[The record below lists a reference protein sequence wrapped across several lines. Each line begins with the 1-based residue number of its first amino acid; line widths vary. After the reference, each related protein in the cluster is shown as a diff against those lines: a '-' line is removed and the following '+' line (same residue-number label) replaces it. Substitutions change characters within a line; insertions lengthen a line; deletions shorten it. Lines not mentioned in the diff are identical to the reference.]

1 MHGSRILLELVIILG
16 AAAVTT
22 VLFSMFRLPVV
33 LGYILAGLAIGPH
46 VPVPVVANS
55 ALVNV
60 LSELGVIL
68 LMFSI
73 GLEFSIRSIARA
85 GTATAATALFEVALL
100 VALGFL
106 VARLLGWTSTEGLF
120 AGAAIAI
127 SSTMLVARALDQHR
141 ASGELRATVYALLVF
156 EDLISIVL
164 LAVLAAVASGRG
176 LSSLE
181 LVLLLAK
188 LGGFLLVLLAG
199 GLLLVPRA
207 IRHIAKRG
215 QPETLLVTSLAICF
229 AMAALAEHAGFSVA
243 LGAFVAGV
251 LIAESGN
258 SRQVDDLIR
267 PFRDAFTAVFFVSV
281 GMSIDPSKLAGQ
293 GEAVLALAALAIAG
307 KTLGVTLGG
316 FLTGQGVYRSVRASF
331 ALTQIGEYA
340 FIAIAIGVRAGVVG
354 EQLLPVLVAAA
365 CITAATAPWMMRRSD
380 RAARWLDHHLPRP
393 LATLVS
399 LHEGWIASLGA
410 KNRDTLWQRLRR
422 PALVLLADAAA
433 FTAIVIGIPTLGP
446 ELTAWLS
453 GQTQLEPELAEAL
466 VIGGGTALASLF
478 LLAVVRRTLRLAV
491 LLSREVIP
499 ARPDGELD
507 LGSAPRQAL
516 RWMLSL
522 GLALLLGVPIAAI
535 TQPFVPASP
544 AVIAALALF
553 VGVSAWRAI
562 RNLDGHVR
570 AGSALIV
577 EVLAAQ
583 TGAVAASHEP
593 APREALEQASLLLPG
608 ITELSPVE
616 LSAHSRAV
624 GLSLAQLDL
633 RARTGATVL
642 ALRRGGEA
650 TAQPSPH
657 QPLCAGDVLAL
668 TGSAE
673 SVAHAIAEL
682 TAPAQPAEAD
692 ASSGEGPG

>member
-1 MHGSRILLELVIILG
+1 MHGSPILLELVIILG

-22 VLFSMFRLPVV
+22 VLFSVLRLPVV

-46 VPVPVVANS
+46 VPIPVVANA
-55 ALVNV
+55 ALVSV

-73 GLEFSIRSIARA
+73 GLEFSIRGIARA

-100 VALGFL
+100 VALGYL

-127 SSTMLVARALDQHR
+127 SSTMLVARALEEHR
-141 ASGELRATVYALLVF
+141 VSSELRATVYGLLVF
-156 EDLISIVL
+156 EDLISIIV
-164 LAVLAAVASGRG
+164 LAVLAAVATGRG
-176 LSSLE
+176 LSSSE
-181 LVLLLAK
+181 LLILLAK

-207 IRHIAKRG
+207 IRLIAQRG
-215 QPETLLVTSLAICF
+215 QPETLLITSLAVCF

-243 LGAFVAGV
+243 LGAFIAGL
-251 LIAESGN
+251 LIAESGR
-258 SRQVDDLIR
+258 SRQVDELIR
-267 PFRDAFTAVFFVSV
+267 PFRDAFAAVFFVSV

-293 GEAVLALAALAIAG
+293 TWAVIALAALAITG

-331 ALTQIGEYA
+331 VLTQIGEYA
-340 FIAIAIGVRAGVVG
+340 FIAIAVGLRANVVG
-354 EQLLPVLVAAA
+354 EHLLPVLVAAT
-365 CITAATAPWMMRRSD
+365 CITASTAPWMMRRSD
-380 RAARWLDHHLPRP
+380 RAARWLDHHLPKP

-399 LHEGWIASLGA
+399 LHEGWIANLGA
-410 KNRDTLWQRLRR
+410 KNRDTLLRRLRR
-422 PALVLLADAAA
+422 PVLVLLADAAA
-433 FTAIVIGIPTLGP
+433 FTAVVIGIPTLGP
-446 ELTAWLS
+446 TLSAWLS
-453 GQTQLEPELAEAL
+453 SQTRLEQDLAEI
-466 VIGGGTALASLF
+466 VVVGGATALAALF

-491 LLSREVIP
+491 LLAREVIP
-499 ARPDGELD
+499 LRPEGELD

-516 RWMLSL
+516 RWVLSL

-553 VGVSAWRAI
+553 VGISAWRAI

-577 EVLAAQ
+577 EVLASQ
-583 TGAVAASHEP
+583 TGAAPSAHEP
-593 APREALEQASLLLPG
+593 APQQSLEQASQLLPG
-608 ITELSPVE
+608 LTELSSVE
-616 LSAHSRAV
+616 LPVHSRAV
-624 GLSLAQLDL
+624 GQSLAQLDL

-657 QPLCAGDVLAL
+657 EPLCAGDVLAL

-682 TAPAQPAEAD
+682 TAAEQAPAD
-692 ASSGEGPG
+692 ATSG